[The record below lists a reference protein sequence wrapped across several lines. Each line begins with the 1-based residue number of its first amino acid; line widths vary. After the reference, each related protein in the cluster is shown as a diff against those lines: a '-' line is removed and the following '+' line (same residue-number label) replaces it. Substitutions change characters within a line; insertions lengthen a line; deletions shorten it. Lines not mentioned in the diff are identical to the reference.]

1 MDNQNPR
8 LQSTDA
14 GGDRPRIAASGKVR
28 FTLGLLAQNVEANR
42 AMQKRKYKPGDE
54 VYLNESGS
62 RGLSGPYLISSVT
75 SEGKYILCLESGD
88 KVKDGKEFEEKVLDK
103 A

>member
-1 MDNQNPR
+1 MHKNQ
-8 LQSTDA
+8 
-14 GGDRPRIAASGKVR
+14 
-28 FTLGLLAQNVEANR
+28 EANR
-42 AMQKRKYKPGDE
+42 AMQKRNYKPGDE

-62 RGLSGPYLISSVT
+62 RSLSGPYLISSVT
-75 SEGKYILCLESGD
+75 STGRYILCLENGN